1 MKSLRTLFVIVA
13 LTATACG
20 GSSADSVTLLTH
32 DSFAVSDDVLAA
44 FTADTGITVKVLR
57 SGDAGAVVNQA
68 ILTKGNPL
76 ADVIFGIDNAL
87 LGRALDAGIL
97 ERYEPALLTAVPESL
112 KQGTAGRAT
121 PIDFGDVC
129 INYDIAALQRLGQ
142 VRPETLDDLLA
153 PEFAGLL
160 VVEDPA
166 TSSPGLAFL
175 LATIDRYGEG
185 GWQDYWRGL
194 VANDVAVAA
203 GWEEAYYGTFTRYGG
218 DRPLVVSYASSP
230 VAEVIFATEPTDRA
244 PTGVMTASCYRQ
256 IEYAAVL
263 AGSDATAAHELI
275 DFMLSTEF
283 QQDIPLNMF
292 VFPANETAALPAD
305 FVLYAELPLQP
316 RLIDPAIVNANRDSW
331 IREWNE
337 IVLR

>member
-1 MKSLRTLFVIVA
+1 MKRLAAIVILVGA
-13 LTATACG
+13 SCG
-20 GSSADSVTLLTH
+20 GSSADTVTLLTH

-44 FTADTGITVKVLR
+44 FTAETGITVKVLR

-68 ILTKGNPL
+68 ILTKDNPL
-76 ADVIFGIDNAL
+76 ADVIFGVDNAL

-97 ERYEPALLTAVPESL
+97 DRYQPDGLRHVPADLQA
-112 KQGTAGRAT
+112 GTEGRAA

-129 INYDIAALQRLGQ
+129 INYDLEALSEIGRALPQN
-142 VRPETLDDLLA
+142 LDDLLS

-160 VVEDPA
+160 VVQDPA

-175 LATIDRYGEG
+175 LATIHEYGAD

-194 VANDVAVAA
+194 VANDVLVAA
-203 GWEEAYYGTFTRYGG
+203 GWEEAYRGDFSLYGG

-230 VAEVIFATEPTDRA
+230 PAEVIFAAEPTDQA
-244 PTGVMTASCYRQ
+244 PTGVLGASCYRQ

-263 AGSDATAAHELI
+263 EGSDAQSAARQLI
-275 DFMLSTEF
+275 DFMLSIEF

-292 VFPANETAALPAD
+292 VYPANSEAALPAD
-305 FVLYAELPLQP
+305 FVAYTEFPDEV
-316 RLIDPAIVNANRDSW
+316 RLFDPAFVDANRDAW
-331 IREWNE
+331 IREWTE